1 MPIKYVKQPKFG
13 LALDTETS
21 GAIWGELGNTFERFQ
36 VLSWGLIIFE
46 METLKEVET
55 AYLEVKFNADDYEW
69 TKSAE
74 NVHGLSIEH
83 LEQNGITEEEA
94 AIEIASLLLKY
105 FGPNDEI
112 MMLGHNVDFDIKGLK
127 HLMKKFGIELKI
139 SHRKFDTVGAGWIA
153 LGVYNSNELFDVCG
167 FSERGAHNALEDI
180 RMTLDAART
189 IRELVQTSS

>member
-1 MPIKYVKQPKFG
+1 V
-13 LALDTETS
+13 EEVCR

-83 LEQNGITEEEA
+83 LEQN
-94 AIEIASLLLKY
+94 
-105 FGPNDEI
+105 EI